1 MQEKCILL
9 GAAVDLKGRRTH
21 EYNMNTKGL
30 GTFYASIYRAP
41 KKRVG
46 ELLVEEGLVTG
57 LDLARALL
65 HQKEYGG
72 KIIDILVALGATNT
86 VNVVNFLARQPG
98 IPSLRLRNYDVP
110 RRIISL
116 VPKELAVKHEVFPVE
131 TIGQVLTLGM
141 VCPLDRGAIAELEL
155 VTELKV
161 RPILC
166 SSDDI
171 RAAINHYYRRKEM
184 VTLSWLTLQPAPSHL
199 AQSRGHR

>member
-1 MQEKCILL
+1 MSAKGV
-9 GAAVDLKGRRTH
+9 GA
-21 EYNMNTKGL
+21 
-30 GTFYASIYRAP
+30 FYASLYHERR
-41 KKRVG
+41 KRVG

-110 RRIISL
+110 RRIVSL
-116 VPKELAVKHEVFPVE
+116 VPKELAVKHEVFPVD
-131 TIGQVLTLGM
+131 TMGQVLTLGM
-141 VCPLDRGAIAELEL
+141 VCPLDRGAIAELEK
-155 VTELKV
+155 VTELNI

-171 RAAINHYYRRKEM
+171 RAAISHYYRRREI
-184 VTLSWLTLQPAPSHL
+184 VTLSWLMLERAPTDF
-199 AQSRGHR
+199 ATARGYK

>member
-1 MQEKCILL
+1 
-9 GAAVDLKGRRTH
+9 
-21 EYNMNTKGL
+21 MNTNGM
-30 GTFYASIYRAP
+30 GVFCGRIYQASR
-41 KKRVG
+41 KRVG

-86 VNVVNFLARQPG
+86 NLVVNFLARQPG
-98 IPSLRLRNYDVP
+98 VPSLRLRNYDVP
-110 RRIISL
+110 RKIVSL
-116 VPKELAVKHEVFPVE
+116 VPKELAVKHEVFPVD
-131 TIGQVLTLGM
+131 TVGQVLTLGM
-141 VCPLDRGAIAELEL
+141 VCPLDRGAITELEQ

-171 RAAINHYYRRKEM
+171 RTAINHYYNCKEI
-184 VTLSWLTLQPAPSHL
+184 VTLSWLALQPARSHVSH
-199 AQSRGHR
+199 ARG

>member
-1 MQEKCILL
+1 
-9 GAAVDLKGRRTH
+9 
-21 EYNMNTKGL
+21 MNTKGV
-30 GTFYASIYRAP
+30 GVFCGRIYQAS

-57 LDLARALL
+57 LDLAKALL

-86 VNVVNFLARQPG
+86 NHVVNFLARQPG

-110 RRIISL
+110 RKIVSL
-116 VPKELAVKHEVFPVE
+116 VPKELAVKHEVFPVD
-131 TIGQVLTLGM
+131 TIGRVLTLGM
-141 VCPLDRGAIAELEL
+141 VCPLDRGAIAELEQ

-166 SSDDI
+166 TSDDV
-171 RAAINHYYRRKEM
+171 RAAINHYYKRREV
-184 VTLSWLTLQPAPSHL
+184 VTLSWVALQPAHSHF
-199 AQSRGHR
+199 AHIRR